1 MSLLGWIVGRRLA
14 NREQPGRKIGAF
26 EGVPAMGLDGLGS
39 SAYGPEAALTILIPF
54 GAAGLVYIGPI
65 MAAIIALLMILYLS
79 YRQTIAAYPSNG
91 GAYIVARENLGR
103 NASLLAAA
111 ALMVD
116 YVLNVAV
123 GISAGVAALVS
134 AAPALHPYILPLCLG
149 ILGLVTIVNLR
160 GTLDAGRLFALP
172 TYIFVASFFVVL
184 GIGVWK
190 ALNSDGNP
198 EPVIPPA
205 ALPGAAE
212 TAGAWLLMHAFA
224 SGCTAMTGVEAVSN
238 GMNAF
243 KDPPV
248 KYGRRTLAA
257 ICAILGLLLA
267 GIAYLA
273 GNYRIVAMDQEKE
286 GYRSVLSQ
294 LAQAVVGDGLLY
306 YLTIGSLL
314 CVLALSANTSFVG
327 FPRLCRTV
335 ATDGFL
341 PRPFAVVGRRLVF
354 SIGIFYLAATAGLL
368 LSAFGGITEHLIP
381 LFAVGAFLTFTISQT
396 GMVVHW
402 IRALRNENDPGT
414 RTAHRAH
421 LFVNGL
427 GAAVT
432 AVALVVIIAAKFT
445 EGAWITVLVIPAVI
459 LLLRSI
465 RRYYVRLDRT
475 LRKAGPITLDRIE
488 APVVLVVTEHWNKL
502 ADKALSFAFRLSPD
516 VLAVHVTA
524 LEGDD
529 QDDERRIRALWAR
542 DVDSPAR
549 AAGIKP
555 PRLLLL
561 KSNYRLMHDPLLR
574 LVKELQEEFAG
585 RSIAVLL
592 PEVVK
597 TSWWQT
603 LLHTH
608 RARRL
613 HSKLLRFG
621 GSSLVVISMPW
632 YLEEPEIEEGI
643 VSEQQPEPE
652 LSAVAAELADGARP
666 RD

>member
-1 MSLLGWIVGRRLA
+1 
-14 NREQPGRKIGAF
+14 
-26 EGVPAMGLDGLGS
+26 
-39 SAYGPEAALTILIPF
+39 
-54 GAAGLVYIGPI
+54 
-65 MAAIIALLMILYLS
+65 
-79 YRQTIAAYPSNG
+79 
-91 GAYIVARENLGR
+91 
-103 NASLLAAA
+103 
-111 ALMVD
+111 MVD

-459 LLLRSI
+459 LLLRAI

-542 DVDSPAR
+542 DVDTPAR